1 MTTLVKVI
9 ALDWPVAV
17 MTKDEYPGR
26 EAVFTPDRV
35 EPHGE
40 RCFYLTSMRS
50 IKFEELQ
57 KPEVPTTPETGATQY
72 AWLIEAG
79 GNRSAPIYWDGG
91 DWSADHLRAVRFTR
105 QADAERVMA
114 NIAAGQRQSQMSAVE
129 HGWHVNKA
137 DEAVADELAAAIAID
152 LADADKST

>member
-9 ALDWPVAV
+9 AHDWPVAV

-40 RCFYLTSMRS
+40 RSFYLTSMRS

-57 KPEVPTTPETGATQY
+57 KPEKPATPETGATQY

-91 DWSADHLRAVRFTR
+91 DWSADHLRAVRFR
-105 QADAERVMA
+105 DRGLQPPADDCRKSWH
-114 NIAAGQRQSQMSAVE
+114 GHSSAPP
-129 HGWHVNKA
+129 WA
-137 DEAVADELAAAIAID
+137 
-152 LADADKST
+152 